1 MKKLVYGLPVFVILL
16 TFACNNK
23 KVAIDPPV
31 AEIIKKELTAHDH
44 TRVDNYYWLNERENP
59 KVIDYLNTENAYTDS
74 VLAHTKAFQDTLYN
88 EMVGRIKKDDS
99 SVPFKENG
107 YYFYTRFE
115 KGMEYPLYCRKKK
128 NLDAT
133 EEIMLNQNEMAA
145 GYAYHSIGGGF
156 SVSMDNTLLAF
167 GVDTVSRRKYT
178 IYVKDLK
185 SGKLLPDVISI
196 TDGAAVWANNGKA
209 FYYTTKDPATLRTN
223 KVFRHKLG
231 TAQSK
236 DELVYEEKDETYST
250 FIYKTKSKKYLV
262 IGSGSTLSTEY
273 RIADAGTTNPKFK
286 VFQPRIRD
294 LEYDIEHF
302 GNKFL
307 VRTNL
312 DAKNFRLMETPEKA
326 TEKENWKELIPHR
339 DDVLLEG
346 LEVFNNFL
354 VLQER
359 KNGLTQLR
367 VINQSDKTE
376 HYIDFGEETY
386 TAYISVN
393 RDFETDFLR
402 YYYTSMTT
410 PPSTFDY
417 QMLTKEKKLLKQ
429 QEVIGNFKPENYETK
444 RIYATATDG
453 TKIPVSLVYKKGISL
468 SGNNPLLLYGYG
480 SYGASMDPTFSP
492 TRLSLLDRGFV
503 FAIAH
508 IRGGQEMGRYWYED
522 GKLLKKMNTFT
533 DFIACAEFLIKE
545 KYTNPDKLFAKGG
558 SAGGLLIGAVINL
571 RPDLFKGVIANVPF
585 VDVVTTMLDET
596 IPLTTSEYDEWG
608 NPGVKEYYDYMLS
621 YSPYDNVEAK
631 KYPNMLV
638 TTGLHDSQVQYFEPA
653 KWVAKLRALKT
664 DNNLLLLKTDMET
677 GHGGASGRFKRYK
690 ETALEYA
697 FIFDLLGVKE

>member
-1 MKKLVYGLPVFVILL
+1 MKKLVYRLPVLIILM
-16 TFACNNK
+16 TYACNNK

-31 AEIIKKELTAHDH
+31 AEIIKKELTAHNH
-44 TRVDNYYWLNERENP
+44 ARVDNYYWLNERENP
-59 KVIDYLNTENAYTDS
+59 KVIDYLNAENAYTDS
-74 VLAHTKAFQDTLYN
+74 VMAHTKAFQDTLYN
-88 EMVGRIKKDDS
+88 EIVGRIKKDDS

-107 YYFYTRFE
+107 YYYYTRFE
-115 KGMEYPLYCRKKK
+115 KGMEYPLYCRKKD
-128 NLDAT
+128 NLEAM
-133 EEIMLNQNEMAA
+133 EEIMLNQNEMAG
-145 GYAYHSIGGGF
+145 GYAYHSISGGF

-185 SGKLLPDVISI
+185 SGRLLPDVISI

-209 FYYTTKDPATLRTN
+209 FYYTTKDPETLRTN

-231 TAQSK
+231 TVQSK

-273 RIADAGTTNPKFK
+273 RIADAGAANPEFK

-294 LEYDIEHF
+294 LEYDIEHI

-312 DAKNFRLMETPEKA
+312 DAKNFRLMETAEKA
-326 TEKENWKELIPHR
+326 TGKENWKELIPHR

-386 TAYISVN
+386 TAYLSVN

-444 RIYATATDG
+444 RIYATSTDG

-468 SGNNPLLLYGYG
+468 NGNNPLLLYGYG
-480 SYGASMDPTFSP
+480 SYGYSMDPTFSS

-545 KYTNPDKLFAKGG
+545 KYTNPDKLFAQGG